1 MSTAL
6 VNPATGQCL
15 DAYGGGS
22 ADGTPLIVHTCGGG
36 ANQRWALPA

>member
-1 MSTAL
+1 M
-6 VNPATGQCL
+6 NPATGQCL
-15 DAYGGGS
+15 DVYGGGS